1 MAMSKRDFD
10 LLRDRV
16 SQLESKVRSLE
27 ERVKGQDKKLDAKE
41 LYRIIKTEEKAR
53 EIEKSMGVTERP
65 L

>member
-1 MAMSKRDFD
+1 MSKRDFD

-27 ERVKGQDKKLDAKE
+27 ERVKGQDKKLEAKE